1 MEGNYIGNNPNGL
14 DLVLSDDASTNRSD
28 LIASTKCVFNAI
40 QENASDINVSDDYTT
55 NSSDLVASTKC
66 VYNAIQDSIGSG
78 GILPGT
84 IVAFS
89 GQFGGE
95 GNRYPIP
102 LTGTEPDTHWCLCD
116 GIETNNLT
124 VPDLRGKMILGSST
138 EHTVGETGGSETHTH
153 SVSGDVA
160 SSGSHSHSL
169 LGRVSA
175 MTLSVSQMP
184 KHSHVYAK
192 FHYPG
197 STWSQG
203 ASQFLQTTG
212 DTSIAGGSS
221 SHSHNDSFSIGSGG
235 LHTHSLSGVSA
246 TRSNNLPPYYTLS
259 YIIRIA

>member
-1 MEGNYIGNNPNGL
+1 M
-14 DLVLSDDASTNRSD
+14 VLSDDASTNRSD

-40 QENASDINVSDDYTT
+40 QENASDISVSDDYTT

-116 GIETNNLT
+116 GITTNNLT

-153 SVSGDVA
+153 SVSGTVGA
-160 SSGSHSHSL
+160 TTLSTAQMPSHSHPFSAFITGRQYYMESGYICGAGSSSTSATGGSGSH
-169 LGRVSA
+169 
-175 MTLSVSQMP
+175 
-184 KHSHVYAK
+184 
-192 FHYPG
+192 
-197 STWSQG
+197 
-203 ASQFLQTTG
+203 
-212 DTSIAGGSS
+212 
-221 SHSHNDSFSIGSGG
+221 
-235 LHTHSLSGVSA
+235 THPLSGAQSGSA
-246 TRSNNLPPYYTLS
+246 SSLPPYYVLA
-259 YIIRIA
+259 YIMRCE

>member
-1 MEGNYIGNNPNGL
+1 M
-14 DLVLSDDASTNRSD
+14 VLSDDASTNRSD
-28 LIASTKCVFNAI
+28 LIASTKCVYNAI

-78 GILPGT
+78 ILPGT

-116 GIETNNLT
+116 GITTNNLT

-153 SVSGDVA
+153 SVSGTVGA
-160 SSGSHSHSL
+160 T
-169 LGRVSA
+169 
-175 MTLSVSQMP
+175 TLSVAQLA
-184 KHSHVYAK
+184 SHEHPYSRA
-192 FHYPG
+192 
-197 STWSQG
+197 
-203 ASQFLQTTG
+203 TTG
-212 DTSIAGGSS
+212 RLYTGGGAGPLDKNVTDNTGQTGSS
-221 SHSHNDSFSIGSGG
+221 QS
-235 LHTHSLSGVSA
+235 HTHSLSGA
-246 TRSNNLPPYYTLS
+246 TSKTASSLPPYYAGH
-259 YIIRIA
+259 YVIRV

>member
-28 LIASTKCVFNAI
+28 LIASTKCVFNAM
-40 QENASDINVSDDYTT
+40 QENASDISVSDDYTT

-116 GIETNNLT
+116 GITTNNLT

-153 SVSGDVA
+153 SVSGTVGATTLSTTQIPNHYHGFSAMISTGDRYAESGYVFGAGSSNTSATGGSQPHTHPLSGAQSGSA
-160 SSGSHSHSL
+160 SS
-169 LGRVSA
+169 
-175 MTLSVSQMP
+175 
-184 KHSHVYAK
+184 
-192 FHYPG
+192 
-197 STWSQG
+197 
-203 ASQFLQTTG
+203 
-212 DTSIAGGSS
+212 
-221 SHSHNDSFSIGSGG
+221 
-235 LHTHSLSGVSA
+235 
-246 TRSNNLPPYYTLS
+246 LPPYYVLA
-259 YIIRIA
+259 YIMRCE

>member
-1 MEGNYIGNNPNGL
+1 M
-14 DLVLSDDASTNRSD
+14 VLSDDASTNRSD
-28 LIASTKCVFNAI
+28 LIASTKCVFNAM
-40 QENASDINVSDDYTT
+40 QENASDISVSDDYTT

-116 GIETNNLT
+116 GITTNNLT

-153 SVSGDVA
+153 SVSGTVGATTLTVGQLA
-160 SSGSHSHSL
+160 SHWHSVGVNVVTSDL
-169 LGRVSA
+169 AAPSISSWSSVDR
-175 MTLSVSQMP
+175 MLSMNN
-184 KHSHVYAK
+184 
-192 FHYPG
+192 
-197 STWSQG
+197 STYS
-203 ASQFLQTTG
+203 TG
-212 DTSIAGGSS
+212 GE
-221 SHSHNDSFSIGSGG
+221 
-235 LHTHSLSGVSA
+235 
-246 TRSNNLPPYYTLS
+246 
-259 YIIRIA
+259 

>member
-1 MEGNYIGNNPNGL
+1 M
-14 DLVLSDDASTNRSD
+14 VLSDDASTNRSD
-28 LIASTKCVFNAI
+28 LIASTKCVYNAI

-116 GIETNNLT
+116 GITTNNLT

-153 SVSGDVA
+153 SVSGTVGSTTLNTTQMPNHSHGFSAMISTDGQYAESGYVFGA
-160 SSGSHSHSL
+160 GSSNTSATGGSQAHTHPLSGAQSGS
-169 LGRVSA
+169 
-175 MTLSVSQMP
+175 
-184 KHSHVYAK
+184 
-192 FHYPG
+192 
-197 STWSQG
+197 
-203 ASQFLQTTG
+203 
-212 DTSIAGGSS
+212 TSS
-221 SHSHNDSFSIGSGG
+221 
-235 LHTHSLSGVSA
+235 
-246 TRSNNLPPYYTLS
+246 LPPYYVLA
-259 YIIRIA
+259 YIMRCE

>member
-1 MEGNYIGNNPNGL
+1 M
-14 DLVLSDDASTNRSD
+14 VLSDDASTNRSD
-28 LIASTKCVFNAI
+28 LIASTKCVFNAM
-40 QENASDINVSDDYTT
+40 QENASNISVSDDYTT

-66 VYNAIQDSIGSG
+66 VYNAIQESVIGIGS
-78 GILPGT
+78 ILPGT

-116 GIETNNLT
+116 GITTNSLT

-153 SVSGDVA
+153 SVSGTVGEG
-160 SSGSHSHSL
+160 GSHSHTLS
-169 LGRVSA
+169 GRVSA
-175 MTLSVSQMP
+175 MTLSTSQMP
-184 KHSHVYAK
+184 KHSHTYAK

-203 ASQFLQTTG
+203 ASQFLETTG
-212 DTSIAGGSS
+212 STTTAGGSS
-221 SHSHNDSFSIGSGG
+221 SHSHSDTFSVDSGG
-235 LHTHSLSGVSA
+235 SHTHSLSNVSA
-246 TRSNNLPPYYTLS
+246 TSSNNLPPYYTLS

>member
-1 MEGNYIGNNPNGL
+1 M
-14 DLVLSDDASTNRSD
+14 VLSDDASTNRSD
-28 LIASTKCVFNAI
+28 LIASTKCVYNAI

-116 GIETNNLT
+116 GITTNNLT

-153 SVSGDVA
+153 SVSGTVSRRTVDMLSRGTCSVLAVPILPQRVA
-160 SSGSHSHSL
+160 
-169 LGRVSA
+169 
-175 MTLSVSQMP
+175 P
-184 KHSHVYAK
+184 K
-192 FHYPG
+192 P
-197 STWSQG
+197 
-203 ASQFLQTTG
+203 
-212 DTSIAGGSS
+212 I
-221 SHSHNDSFSIGSGG
+221 
-235 LHTHSLSGVSA
+235 HTHYLEH
-246 TRSNNLPPYYTLS
+246 NLVLQVVCHH
-259 YIIRIA
+259 IMF

>member
-1 MEGNYIGNNPNGL
+1 M
-14 DLVLSDDASTNRSD
+14 VLSDDASTNRSD
-28 LIASTKCVFNAI
+28 LIASTKCVYNAI

-66 VYNAIQDSIGSG
+66 VYNAMQDSIGSG

-116 GIETNNLT
+116 GITTNNLT

-153 SVSGDVA
+153 SVSGTVKSGGSHTHKISISTFTSPTTLSLNA
-160 SSGSHSHSL
+160 IPSHAHGLAGFVGTPSNGFALTSTGRLLQGETATYNSGGSGSHAHSI
-169 LGRVSA
+169 SA
-175 MTLSVSQMP
+175 AALTDSD
-184 KHSHVYAK
+184 
-192 FHYPG
+192 G
-197 STWSQG
+197 S
-203 ASQFLQTTG
+203 
-212 DTSIAGGSS
+212 
-221 SHSHNDSFSIGSGG
+221 
-235 LHTHSLSGVSA
+235 HTHVLSNVSA
-246 TRSNNLPPYYTLS
+246 TNANNLPPYYTLS

>member
-1 MEGNYIGNNPNGL
+1 M
-14 DLVLSDDASTNRSD
+14 VLSDDASTNRSD

-40 QENASDINVSDDYTT
+40 QENASDISVSDDYTT

-66 VYNAIQDSIGSG
+66 VYNAIQDSIGIG

-116 GIETNNLT
+116 GITTNSLT

-153 SVSGDVA
+153 SVSGTVGATTLSTAQMPSHTHPFSAVISTKGRYMEEGNIFNSGSSNTSATGGNGSHTHPLSGAQSGSA
-160 SSGSHSHSL
+160 SS
-169 LGRVSA
+169 
-175 MTLSVSQMP
+175 
-184 KHSHVYAK
+184 
-192 FHYPG
+192 
-197 STWSQG
+197 
-203 ASQFLQTTG
+203 
-212 DTSIAGGSS
+212 
-221 SHSHNDSFSIGSGG
+221 
-235 LHTHSLSGVSA
+235 
-246 TRSNNLPPYYTLS
+246 LPPYYVLA
-259 YIIRIA
+259 YIMRCE

>member
-1 MEGNYIGNNPNGL
+1 M
-14 DLVLSDDASTNRSD
+14 VLSDDASTNRSD

-66 VYNAIQDSIGSG
+66 VYNAIQESVIGIG

-116 GIETNNLT
+116 GITTNNLT

-153 SVSGDVA
+153 SVSGTVGATTLNTTQMPSHTHPASFLVSTSNGGGQYSDATYTTRRTWNSVSGATGGNGSHTHPLSGAQSGSA
-160 SSGSHSHSL
+160 SS
-169 LGRVSA
+169 
-175 MTLSVSQMP
+175 
-184 KHSHVYAK
+184 
-192 FHYPG
+192 
-197 STWSQG
+197 
-203 ASQFLQTTG
+203 
-212 DTSIAGGSS
+212 
-221 SHSHNDSFSIGSGG
+221 
-235 LHTHSLSGVSA
+235 
-246 TRSNNLPPYYTLS
+246 LPPYYVLA
-259 YIIRIA
+259 YIMRCE